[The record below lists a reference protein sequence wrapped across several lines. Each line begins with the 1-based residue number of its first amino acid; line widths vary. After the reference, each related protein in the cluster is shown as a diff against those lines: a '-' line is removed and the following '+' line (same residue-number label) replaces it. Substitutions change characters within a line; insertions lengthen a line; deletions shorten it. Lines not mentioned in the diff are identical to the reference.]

1 MRKFLKSQSGNVS
14 ILMGLSIVPL
24 MLATGAAVDM
34 IRANNTR
41 TILQGAADSAAVAG
55 ATSKDQSAGKL
66 KKVVEDYLKANK
78 AMDALQYVT
87 NVSQDLDMGQGTF
100 TVKIAGKIST
110 GFMYLAGVPTMDVGA
125 VSQANVGATALE
137 LAMVLDNTG
146 SMAGAKIDSL
156 KASANQLITIL
167 DGEKGDYS
175 TLKVGVVPFA
185 EYVNVG
191 TGNLAAAWL
200 DASAVTAA
208 NWLGCVGS
216 RNAPFDA
223 QSGTSGGL
231 YPALT
236 GQPCNQSIQPLTE
249 DLGMVRAKINA
260 MTAQGNTYVPTGLLW
275 GWNVI
280 DSQQPFTEG
289 MSAAAL
295 AAARGRKAIVL
306 MTDGENTISPT
317 YPTHDGFV
325 PSTSNDKLATI
336 CANVK
341 GANVEIFTVSF
352 MVTSQPIKDLLS
364 GCATQTANYFDASN
378 SAELYS
384 AFTEIGRSLA
394 SIRLTQ

>member
-1 MRKFLKSQSGNVS
+1 MRKFLKSQSGNVT
-14 ILMGLSIVPL
+14 ILLGLSLVPL

-34 IRANNTR
+34 IRSNNTR
-41 TILQGAADSAAVAG
+41 TLLQGAADSAAVAG
-55 ATSKDQSAGKL
+55 AASKDRTTAGL
-66 KKVVEDYLKANK
+66 KQVVEDYLKANK
-78 AMDALQYVT
+78 AMDALQYVSNIT
-87 NVSQDLDMGQGTF
+87 QDMDMGQGTF
-100 TVKIAGKIST
+100 TVKISGKIDT
-110 GFMYLAGVPTMDVGA
+110 AFMHLAGFPTMDVGA

-167 DGEKGDYS
+167 EGEKGDYS
-175 TLKVGVVPFA
+175 TLKIGVVPFA

-191 TGNLAAAWL
+191 TGNLGAAWL

-223 QSGTSGGL
+223 DAGTSGGL

-249 DLGMVRAKINA
+249 DIGVVRAKINA
-260 MTAQGNTYVPTGLLW
+260 MTAQGNTYIPTGLLW

-280 DSQQPFTEG
+280 DSQEPFTEG
-289 MSAAAL
+289 MSPAAL

-325 PSTSNDKLATI
+325 PSTSNGKLADV

-341 GANVEIFTVSF
+341 GTNVEVFTVSF
-352 MVTSQPIKDLLS
+352 MVNSQPIKDLLS
-364 GCATQTANYFDASN
+364 GCASQPENYFDASN
-378 SAELYS
+378 SAELYAS
-384 AFTEIGRSLA
+384 FTEIGRSLA